1 MISVQGGM
9 RAVLWTD
16 CFQVGMM
23 LAGLFAVLIRG
34 SMAVGGFGAAWDK
47 MQQSGRVFFDE

>member
-1 MISVQGGM
+1 M

-23 LAGLFAVLIRG
+23 LAGLLAVLIRG
-34 SMAVGGFGAAWDK
+34 SMAIGGFAAAWEK
-47 MQQSGRVFFDE
+47 MDQSGRVFFDE